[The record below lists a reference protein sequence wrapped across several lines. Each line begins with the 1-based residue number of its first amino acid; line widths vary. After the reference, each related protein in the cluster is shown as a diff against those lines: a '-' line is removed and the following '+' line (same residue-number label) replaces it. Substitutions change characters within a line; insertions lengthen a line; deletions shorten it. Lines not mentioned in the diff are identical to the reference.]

1 MYLQKIINGRNLHI
15 ASMGASATF
24 GEMSFLSGSPASA
37 TVSAETDVVVY
48 IMEGYFVNILF
59 NLNPAFAGT
68 RRVVLRR
75 VGAVV
80 PRLRTSLGLT
90 RCRAHR

>member
-1 MYLQKIINGRNLHI
+1 LYLQKIINGRNLHI

-68 RRVVLRR
+68 RRVVSCC
-75 VGAVV
+75 VV
-80 PRLRTSLGLT
+80 SVLLCLG
-90 RCRAHR
+90 CEQAWV